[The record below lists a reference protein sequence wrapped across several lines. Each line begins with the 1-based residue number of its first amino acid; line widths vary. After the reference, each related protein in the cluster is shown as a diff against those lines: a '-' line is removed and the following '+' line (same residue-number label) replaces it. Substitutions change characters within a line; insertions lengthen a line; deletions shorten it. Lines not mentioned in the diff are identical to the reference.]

1 MTTNFRFVASH
12 RVATYAFLTALMMLP
27 LQLKAATDALV
38 FVTDSNWDA
47 DNAAEIHLMR
57 PDGSAHRRIQTQ
69 YPVSSASMNSTGNW
83 FVYTT
88 PGRKELRLAH
98 ISGRRDR
105 VLRPLTHV
113 RSRRG
118 PGLVSWSPDGRRI
131 AYTRYF
137 PPNDI
142 GVEVYDTRTR
152 RFVYQDI
159 FAPELRNG
167 VRARIERLLWSP
179 DSQHFAMIALRE
191 DVPFSILRFDYQ
203 HIIVASPTLG
213 RKVLD
218 INERASSA
226 PEVFAFASNK
236 SLLVHDGSI
245 LGRLDIRSQRLQKI
259 VDLSSV
265 FNPHNI
271 AVSPNGR
278 NLLIDANQISATRS
292 VWNELLGTPRGTGSS
307 RNFAFA
313 DSRRLAAAFVT
324 PLNNYSDFFPRSTRI
339 STKMPNFEWRSVPSP
354 NLFRAATCWGWV
366 VTLRGSSSADRI
378 IGTDGPDVI
387 AAGPGNDVI
396 NSGRGD
402 DVICA
407 GGGNDVVIGGAG
419 QDIVWGDVEINQQN
433 LDEVVDSGN
442 DRLQGGGGIDALYGN
457 NGDDQLNAGSG
468 NDYLSGGDGD
478 DTLDGGIG
486 FDVLDGG
493 DGTDTCVNYLS
504 EKRCE

>member
-1 MTTNFRFVASH
+1 
-12 RVATYAFLTALMMLP
+12 MLLLP
-27 LQLKAATDALV
+27 IQLNAATDALV

-69 YPVSSASMNSTGNW
+69 YPVSSASIDSTGNW

-105 VLRPLTHV
+105 VLRSLSHV
-113 RSRRG
+113 RGRRG

-152 RFVYQDI
+152 RFIYKDI

-191 DVPFSILRFDYQ
+191 DVPFSILRFDYR
-203 HIIVASPTLG
+203 HIIVTSPTLG
-213 RKVLD
+213 RRVLD

-226 PEVFAFASNK
+226 PDVFAFASDK
-236 SLLVHDGSI
+236 SLMVHDGTI
-245 LGRLDIRSQRLQKI
+245 LGRLDFRTQRTQNI
-259 VDLSSV
+259 VDLSIA

-278 NLLIDANQISATRS
+278 NLLIDANQIGATRS
-292 VWNELLGTPRGTGSS
+292 FWNELVGTPKRSEGS

-313 DSRRLAAAFVT
+313 DSRRLTAAFVT
-324 PLNNYSDFFPRSTRI
+324 PLNDYSAFFPSSTRI
-339 STKMPNFEWRSVPSP
+339 STRMPNFEWRSVPSA

-366 VTLRGSSSADRI
+366 VTLRGSRDADRI

-407 GGGNDVVIGGAG
+407 GGGNDVVISGAG
-419 QDIVWGDVEINQQN
+419 RDIVWGDVDINHRN
-433 LDEVVDSGN
+433 LEEVVDSGD

-457 NGDDQLNAGSG
+457 DGNDQLNAGSG
-468 NDYLSGGDGD
+468 NDYLSGGAGD
-478 DTLDGGIG
+478 DTMDGGIG
-486 FDVLDGG
+486 FDIMDGG